1 MGSMGN
7 IVVGICWIGYCWD
20 WSVFWK
26 DVVWEISEE
35 EEIGAFVG
43 WLCGIWGRYGG
54 RNIRE
59 EKTNDGILRECIR
72 KY

>member
-7 IVVGICWIGYCWD
+7 IVVGICWIGYTWD

-43 WLCGIWGRYGG
+43 
-54 RNIRE
+54 
-59 EKTNDGILRECIR
+59 
-72 KY
+72 